1 MSDASYGKNNKR
13 IVFTANEHQHAKLLL
28 RLRHDG
34 LKQSKFFRCLI
45 DGYVNGDSR
54 IDEFVSEISSHSQKR
69 KQKSQKIKQAGE
81 SMLNDLGLNDS
92 EIDNIFDILEQE
104 HPDL

>member
-69 KQKSQKIKQAGE
+69 NKNHRRLSKPA
-81 SMLNDLGLNDS
+81 NRC
-92 EIDNIFDILEQE
+92 
-104 HPDL
+104 